1 MPEEKLNTHQKA
13 LNINLDKRWYGSFAE
28 IGAGQEVVRW
38 FFRVGGA
45 SGTVA
50 KSMSAYDMAVSDAIY
65 GTAERYVSRPRLQA
79 MLNHE
84 FALNI
89 ERLSDMRGDST
100 SFFAFANTVATRNFK
115 GTNECHGWMGVKFQS
130 HARDEASQ
138 VIIHVRMLDT
148 DVQAQQEALGI
159 VGVNL
164 CYGCF
169 FIHHEPEKLVESLL
183 DDLHTGRLEIDMIEF
198 NGIEFRTVDNR
209 LMALK
214 LVQLGLSGA
223 AMFGPNRDV
232 LQPAEV
238 FYKKAVLVERGS
250 FRPLTHVNLDMMRC
264 AFEKFTAEPSVTGRE
279 VVQVMELTMRFKQIR
294 TIDDLWFDS
303 FVALPLARGVDLTT
317 GVDWLYGRGAQQSYN
332 FAYVAALDGSS
343 VAAGSSA
350 YHVDEVNGLRNTRN
364 FGGLYTQL
372 DWAPTDAIT
381 VLAGVRLN
389 HTQEQQDS
397 GHVDTLDATAS
408 FAGSDSRT
416 ATRLSGAGGI
426 TVRLWGERG
435 SGDEGRLFVD
445 YRNTFKPAA
454 IDFGPDVNVA
464 ILTPEQADG
473 FEAGLRGHA
482 FRGQLEWEVAAF
494 SLDFAN
500 VVVHTVDA
508 LGGPVLANAGT
519 ERFKGVEAEL
529 RWHLGGDLL
538 LNGAFSYHDARF
550 GYTRETEDGVLVE
563 LKGRQLDM
571 SPHDMGSFA
580 VLYAPATGLQA
591 SAQLA
596 YIGRRFL
603 DRLNTAPVG
612 GYATVDA
619 SLGYRVG
626 SYTLSL
632 TARNLT
638 DRRVPVSDSEFGDQ
652 SFYLLPARQI
662 EAAFAVH
669 LH

>member
-183 DDLHTGRLEIDMIEF
+183 DDLNTGRIEIDMIEF

-279 VVQVMELTMRFKQIR
+279 VVQVMELTMTNLLQTGAMDRRDFLARADVLSACGMTVLVSDYSEFFKLGAYLSRITKERIGLVLGVPTLLELFNEKYYTQLPGGILESFGR
-294 TIDDLWFDS
+294 LFKNDLKLYIYPLQDPLTGTISTVETAEAAPGLQKLYGYLHDRGS
-303 FVALPLARGVDLTT
+303 FVALDNFHAEYLPIFSRDVLKRIADRDSSWEAMVPSAVCDLIKRRGFFGYAKGARG
-317 GVDWLYGRGAQQSYN
+317 
-332 FAYVAALDGSS
+332 
-343 VAAGSSA
+343 
-350 YHVDEVNGLRNTRN
+350 
-364 FGGLYTQL
+364 
-372 DWAPTDAIT
+372 
-381 VLAGVRLN
+381 
-389 HTQEQQDS
+389 
-397 GHVDTLDATAS
+397 
-408 FAGSDSRT
+408 
-416 ATRLSGAGGI
+416 
-426 TVRLWGERG
+426 
-435 SGDEGRLFVD
+435 
-445 YRNTFKPAA
+445 
-454 IDFGPDVNVA
+454 
-464 ILTPEQADG
+464 
-473 FEAGLRGHA
+473 
-482 FRGQLEWEVAAF
+482 
-494 SLDFAN
+494 
-500 VVVHTVDA
+500 
-508 LGGPVLANAGT
+508 
-519 ERFKGVEAEL
+519 
-529 RWHLGGDLL
+529 
-538 LNGAFSYHDARF
+538 
-550 GYTRETEDGVLVE
+550 
-563 LKGRQLDM
+563 
-571 SPHDMGSFA
+571 
-580 VLYAPATGLQA
+580 
-591 SAQLA
+591 
-596 YIGRRFL
+596 
-603 DRLNTAPVG
+603 
-612 GYATVDA
+612 
-619 SLGYRVG
+619 
-626 SYTLSL
+626 
-632 TARNLT
+632 
-638 DRRVPVSDSEFGDQ
+638 
-652 SFYLLPARQI
+652 
-662 EAAFAVH
+662 
-669 LH
+669 